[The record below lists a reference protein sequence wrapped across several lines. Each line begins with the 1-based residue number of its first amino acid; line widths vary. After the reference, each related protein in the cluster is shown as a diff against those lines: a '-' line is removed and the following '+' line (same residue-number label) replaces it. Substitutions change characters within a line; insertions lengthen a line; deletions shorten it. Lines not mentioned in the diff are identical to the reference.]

1 MVTVDEAIIARF
13 ETKGK
18 KFEILVDAEIAY
30 ALKEGKQVSLSRML
44 AANHIFTDAKK
55 GTKASDSDIEKE
67 FETADVE
74 KIAERIV
81 QKGDIQITTEFRRKK
96 TEERKRQ
103 IASMISKNAVNPQTK
118 APHPQERILAAM
130 EQARFAAVP
139 FRTAEQ
145 QVDDALKAIK
155 SVLPISMEQ
164 ATLLVEIPAKY
175 SSKCYGMLKEYTIIQ
190 DKWLPDGSL
199 SAKITLP
206 AGLKDNFFRA
216 INNATQGEVRIQE
229 LSKDVNI

>member
-1 MVTVDEAIIARF
+1 MVTVDEAIIARL
-13 ETKGK
+13 EIKGK

-44 AANHIFTDAKK
+44 AVNQVFTDAKK
-55 GTKASDSDIEKE
+55 GTRASDSDIQKE
-67 FETADVE
+67 FGTADVE
-74 KIAERIV
+74 RVAERIIH
-81 QKGDIQITTEFRRKK
+81 KGDIQLTTEFKRKK
-96 TEERKRQ
+96 TEEKRRQ
-103 IASMISKNAVNPQTK
+103 VASMISKNAANPQSK
-118 APHPQERILAAM
+118 APHPLERILAAM
-130 EQARFAAVP
+130 EQARFAVEP
-139 FRTAEQ
+139 FKPAEQ
-145 QVDDALKAIK
+145 QIDDALKAIK

-175 SSKCYGMLKEYTIIQ
+175 ASKCYGMLKEYTIIQ

-216 INNATQGEVRIQE
+216 INNATQGEVKVQE
-229 LSKDVNI
+229 LSKDAK